1 MKKILLG
8 IAYWIGQL
16 TWGLLM
22 TLPGLLTALFI
33 LIFKRKR
40 ATFYRNGYSF
50 IIEIGGNWGGLELG
64 AIALCGN
71 YSKTNPYWFDH
82 TRKHEFGHSLQNLIF
97 GPFQVFVVGIPSAIR
112 YWYQRIMQKKGKYFA
127 PTWYDSWWG
136 EGTATKWGTKVVDK
150 IEG

>member
-8 IAYWIGQL
+8 IGYWIGQL

-22 TLPGLLTALFI
+22 TFPGLLTALFI
-33 LIFKRKR
+33 LIFRRKR

-64 AIALCGN
+64 AISLCGN

-97 GPFQVFVVGIPSAIR
+97 GPFQLFVIGIPSAIR

-136 EGTATKWGTKVVDK
+136 EGTATRWGTKAVDK